1 MTDALDWNEEIF
13 KLFFMTSK
21 YETAPDFALTIK
33 LSEEV
38 GEFSEVMLHEMGYLR
53 HKNKEWKD
61 TPIEEA
67 ADIINVLIGTLA
79 VHYPD
84 VPPEELSDDLLA
96 AVKKKGAKYARLIG
110 APEDLP
116 TR

>member
-1 MTDALDWNEEIF
+1 MTNALDWNEEIF

-21 YETAPDFALTIK
+21 YETMPPVALTVK

-53 HKNKEWKD
+53 HKDKVWKD

-84 VPPEELSDDLLA
+84 LAPEVLSDELLA
-96 AVKKKGAKYARLIG
+96 AVKKKGTKYAGLIRG
-110 APEDLP
+110 TEDLP
-116 TR
+116 TG